1 MTLSIP
7 NGENYNDSR
16 NNFRADPNLVKEL
29 NEILSI
35 ENAAAVRIASR
46 IDSTPIEALKEIL
59 KRHLDVTNIQKNRL
73 QDIIRQF
80 GGKPTDA
87 KANLLSSFV
96 SSSTSTTATTQSEN
110 NLPENLKIEDQR
122 KSLKH
127 SLPEDYEIVQL
138 RQDFAINHYE
148 LMAYE
153 SLIESM
159 QTMDI
164 PYKQENVSL
173 LEKSMREEEL
183 MVYWYKTHTPLI
195 LDNLWPKVI
204 HTSMRRGQNY
214 LLDHISTKI
223 PIIIIYADLV
233 GSTKMSM
240 TLPIDNL
247 VSIVRIFDYH
257 ISNVV
262 DTLGGYVLKYAGD
275 AVISF
280 FPSRI
285 DNQNKYLSS
294 DTAVESGKLMI
305 NSIKEEV
312 NSFMHKIY
320 KYPELSV
327 KIGIDAGENAIVQ
340 FGYDQRSPIDILGY
354 GMNVASKIMSITG
367 ANKVSIG
374 DNVYKSL
381 DPNLQDEFHELT
393 ITDRWKYVNYGTDRP
408 YKIYTLNT

>member
-1 MTLSIP
+1 MD
-7 NGENYNDSR
+7 NRENYDDNK
-16 NNFRADPNLVKEL
+16 NNVQSKLNLAKEL

-46 IDSTPIEALKEIL
+46 IDNTPIEALKEIL
-59 KRHLDVTNIQKNRL
+59 KRHLDVTNIQKIRL

-87 KANLLSSFV
+87 KADLLSSFV
-96 SSSTSTTATTQSEN
+96 SSSTTTGPTLSEY
-110 NLPENLKIEDQR
+110 NLPKNFKIKEQSKILKQ
-122 KSLKH
+122 

-138 RQDFAINHYE
+138 RQDFEMNHDE
-148 LMAYE
+148 LIAYE
-153 SLIESM
+153 SLIGNM
-159 QTMDI
+159 QVMDI
-164 PYKQENVSL
+164 PYKQENLSL
-173 LEKSMREEEL
+173 LEKSMKEEEL

-214 LLDHISTKI
+214 LLNHISTKI
-223 PIIIIYADLV
+223 PIIIIYADLI

-280 FPSRI
+280 FPSSV

-294 DTAVESGKLMI
+294 GTAVESGKLMI

-320 KYPELSV
+320 KYPELYV

-354 GMNVASKIMSITG
+354 GMNVASKIMSVTG

-374 DNVYKSL
+374 ENVYKSL
-381 DPNLQDEFHELT
+381 EPSVQDEFHELT
-393 ITDRWKYVNYGTDRP
+393 ITDRWKYVNYGTDKP